1 MQIQTLL
8 AHSPVVAVPMAGV
21 ASTAGPPVARTLGV
35 HLVARHP
42 SSLPNHSRAQK
53 LSFFQASLRSSC
65 GRHPA
70 WATGWCP
77 LGCSSAHSAAHSSK
91 RTAAVHSSAKQ
102 QRTARVTHTPQPPPA
117 LLLLLLFCKQ
127 CYDLTHVLSCMQF
140 DACFLMLVPEFGSG
154 FVMVFWIPLHL

>member
-1 MQIQTLL
+1 MFQIQILL

-65 GRHPA
+65 GCHPA

-77 LGCSSAHSAAHSSK
+77 LGCSSAHSAAQSSK
-91 RTAAVHSSAKQ
+91 RTAAVHSSSAQQ
-102 QRTARVTHTPQPPPA
+102 QRTEQQRKAAAHCARHTHATTTTCA
-117 LLLLLLFCKQ
+117 A
-127 CYDLTHVLSCMQF
+127 TAAVLQTV
-140 DACFLMLVPEFGSG
+140 L
-154 FVMVFWIPLHL
+154 

>member
-1 MQIQTLL
+1 MFQIQILL

-77 LGCSSAHSAAHSSK
+77 LGCSSAHSAAQSSK
-91 RTAAVHSSAKQ
+91 RTAAAHSSSAKQ

-117 LLLLLLFCKQ
+117 LLLLLFCKQ

-140 DACFLMLVPEFGSG
+140 DACFLMLVPDLGSG
-154 FVMVFWIPLHL
+154 FVMVF

>member
-1 MQIQTLL
+1 MFQIQILL

-77 LGCSSAHSAAHSSK
+77 LGCSSAHSAAQSSK
-91 RTAAVHSSAKQ
+91 RTAAVHSSSAKQ

-117 LLLLLLFCKQ
+117 LLLLLFCKQ
-127 CYDLTHVLSCMQF
+127 CYNLTHVLSCMRF
-140 DACFLMLVPEFGSG
+140 DAYFLMLVPEFGSG
-154 FVMVFWIPLHL
+154 FVMIV

>member
-1 MQIQTLL
+1 MSVITETKFKIQTNTKHMLQIQTLL

-77 LGCSSAHSAAHSSK
+77 LGCSSAHSAAQSSK
-91 RTAAVHSSAKQ
+91 RTAAAQSSSAL
-102 QRTARVTHTPQPPPA
+102 RASHTRHNHH
-117 LLLLLLFCKQ
+117 LR
-127 CYDLTHVLSCMQF
+127 CYCC
-140 DACFLMLVPEFGSG
+140 CFANSV
-154 FVMVFWIPLHL
+154 II

>member
-1 MQIQTLL
+1 MFQIQILL

-77 LGCSSAHSAAHSSK
+77 LGCSSAHSEAQSSSAQQQRKAASALHQRRAAAHSS
-91 RTAAVHSSAKQ
+91 SAQQ

-117 LLLLLLFCKQ
+117 LLLLLFCKQ
-127 CYDLTHVLSCMQF
+127 CYNLTHVYHAYVLTHIF
-140 DACFLMLVPEFGSG
+140 
-154 FVMVFWIPLHL
+154 

>member
-1 MQIQTLL
+1 MSQIQTLL

-77 LGCSSAHSAAHSSK
+77 LGCSSAHSAAQSSK
-91 RTAAVHSSAKQ
+91 RTTHSTAAEHSSSAQQ
-102 QRTARVTHTPQPPPA
+102 QRTAAAHNAQPQSLPRRAALSHAPTCRRIGVVSGGTWTLATQQPPCSENRSPYR
-117 LLLLLLFCKQ
+117 F
-127 CYDLTHVLSCMQF
+127 T
-140 DACFLMLVPEFGSG
+140 
-154 FVMVFWIPLHL
+154 W